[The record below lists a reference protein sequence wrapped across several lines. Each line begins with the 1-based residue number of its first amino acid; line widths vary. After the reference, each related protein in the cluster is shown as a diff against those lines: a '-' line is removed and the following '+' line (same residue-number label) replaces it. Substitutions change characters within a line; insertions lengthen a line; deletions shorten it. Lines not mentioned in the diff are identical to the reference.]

1 MRHVV
6 WDWNG
11 TLFDDL
17 HVIVDAVNTSLA
29 RFDAGPIDADGYR
42 ASFTRPVSVFYERL
56 LGKELSVDEWRT
68 IDTTFHDAYREALG
82 LATLAGDAWDAI
94 VAATDAGAT
103 QSLLSMWFH
112 DELLAKVAEFG
123 LDEHM
128 LVVDGLRNGGES
140 GESKVR
146 HLRAHLD
153 RLASVVGP
161 GIAPAEVLVIGD
173 IADDAR
179 AAAAVGAACVLY
191 DGGSVRRD
199 QLQAQGVPVADS
211 LLDALVAGGVL

>member
-17 HVIVDAVNTSLA
+17 HVIVDAVNMSLA
-29 RFDAGPIDADGYR
+29 KFDAGPIDADGYR

-56 LGKELSVDEWRT
+56 LGKELTIEEWRT
-68 IDTTFHDAYREALG
+68 IDTTFHDAYRASLG

-94 VAATDAGAT
+94 VTATDAGVT

-112 DELLAKVAEFG
+112 EELLAKVAEFG

-128 LVVDGLRNGGES
+128 LVVDGLRNGNES
-140 GESKVR
+140 GDSKVG
-146 HLRAHLD
+146 HLRSHLD
-153 RLASVVGP
+153 RLDRVVG
-161 GIAPAEVLVIGD
+161 APIRPEQVLVVGD

-191 DGGSVRRD
+191 DGGSLHRSELEGQR
-199 QLQAQGVPVADS
+199 VPVADS
-211 LLDALVAGGVL
+211 LVDALVAGGVL